1 MAMLSK
7 DVGVIDHVPYRFD
20 GKQLFAK
27 YLNEAV
33 ARLVSARFGFRQRS
47 CRMYSDTV
55 GIVNACDM
63 FMAATKE
70 GKVRPIH
77 GRTTLVF
84 IKQSGQW
91 KIVSAHFSAI
101 PQAR

>member
-33 ARLVSARFGFRQRS
+33 ARLVSARFGFR
-47 CRMYSDTV
+47 
-55 GIVNACDM
+55 
-63 FMAATKE
+63 
-70 GKVRPIH
+70 
-77 GRTTLVF
+77 
-84 IKQSGQW
+84 
-91 KIVSAHFSAI
+91 
-101 PQAR
+101 